1 MYSPPS
7 RLWKESADYATSLQS
22 GMGFTSNQAILLSA
36 PVSVVKT
43 VIGASADSN
52 EPLYYAVVPAL
63 ISSRIGDSE
72 CSSLPRTSLELNDTY
87 RW

>member
-7 RLWKESADYATSLQS
+7 KPRKEPADYATSLQS

-36 PVSVVKT
+36 PVSVAKT
-43 VIGASADSN
+43 VLGASANLN

-72 CSSLPRTSLELNDTY
+72 CSSLPRISLGLDDTY